1 MKSDFQK
8 GSSEGSDIIMEPRT
22 GTPIEKWDEVNGN
35 VQAPTQIAGAER
47 DTNVMPM
54 VTGDISQG
62 ERFTKLRE
70 STGMNRKDFAEYLDI
85 PYRTMQDWERDV
97 RTMPSYV
104 FSLIEYKVRTEFG
117 IKLPQELDPNTIGNV
132 RKGLEDQVEQNDN
145 NLDGIINNVVNV
157 IDDNANGI
165 PDEDEKSIQEL
176 EAERDELARDYYEAQ
191 ENLELYMLSSGGES
205 DYSDS
210 MTADVK
216 EMGREL
222 KDLESR
228 IEKMKENGH
237 TDGNN
242 NVEKT
247 SLLKM
252 LHDCKAES
260 DDRPYRERHLEL
272 EL

>member
-1 MKSDFQK
+1 
-8 GSSEGSDIIMEPRT
+8 MEPRT

-35 VQAPTQIAGAER
+35 IQAPTQIAGAER

-62 ERFTKLRE
+62 ERFTQLRE
-70 STGMNRKDFAEYLDI
+70 STGMNRKEFAEYLDI

-97 RTMPSYV
+97 RTMPAYV

-132 RKGLEDQVEQNDN
+132 RRGLEDQVEQNDN

-165 PDEDEKSIQEL
+165 PDEDEKL
-176 EAERDELARDYYEAQ
+176 YERQAATEKVVTPKVSVHD
-191 ENLELYMLSSGGES
+191 
-205 DYSDS
+205 
-210 MTADVK
+210 K
-216 EMGREL
+216 E
-222 KDLESR
+222 
-228 IEKMKENGH
+228 
-237 TDGNN
+237 
-242 NVEKT
+242 EKT

-252 LHDCKAES
+252 LHDCKPE
-260 DDRPYRERHLEL
+260 DDGRPYRQLAPEL
-272 EL
+272 VL

>member
-1 MKSDFQK
+1 
-8 GSSEGSDIIMEPRT
+8 MEPRT

-62 ERFTKLRE
+62 ERFTQLRE
-70 STGMNRKDFAEYLDI
+70 QTGMNRKEFAEYLDI

-132 RKGLEDQVEQNDN
+132 RRGLEDQVEQNDN

-165 PDEDEKSIQEL
+165 PDEDEKL
-176 EAERDELARDYYEAQ
+176 YERQ
-191 ENLELYMLSSGGES
+191 
-205 DYSDS
+205 
-210 MTADVK
+210 TAVEKVSTPKVSVHEK
-216 EMGREL
+216 E
-222 KDLESR
+222 
-228 IEKMKENGH
+228 
-237 TDGNN
+237 
-242 NVEKT
+242 EKT

-252 LHDCKAES
+252 LHDCKPE
-260 DDRPYRERHLEL
+260 DDGRPYRQLAPEL
-272 EL
+272 VL

>member
-1 MKSDFQK
+1 
-8 GSSEGSDIIMEPRT
+8 MEPRT

-62 ERFTKLRE
+62 ERFTQLRE
-70 STGMNRKDFAEYLDI
+70 STGMNRKEFAEYLDI

-97 RTMPSYV
+97 RTMPAYV

-132 RKGLEDQVEQNDN
+132 RRGLEDQIEQNDN

-165 PDEDEKSIQEL
+165 PDEDEKL
-176 EAERDELARDYYEAQ
+176 YERQAATEKVVTPKVSVHD
-191 ENLELYMLSSGGES
+191 
-205 DYSDS
+205 
-210 MTADVK
+210 K
-216 EMGREL
+216 E
-222 KDLESR
+222 
-228 IEKMKENGH
+228 
-237 TDGNN
+237 
-242 NVEKT
+242 EKT

-252 LHDCKAES
+252 LHDCKPE
-260 DDRPYRERHLEL
+260 DDGRPYRQLAPEL
-272 EL
+272 VL

>member
-1 MKSDFQK
+1 
-8 GSSEGSDIIMEPRT
+8 MEPRT

-35 VQAPTQIAGAER
+35 IQAPTQIAGAER

-62 ERFTKLRE
+62 ERFTQLRE
-70 STGMNRKDFAEYLDI
+70 STGMNRKEFAEYLDI

-117 IKLPQELDPNTIGNV
+117 IKLPQELDPNIIGNV
-132 RKGLEDQVEQNDN
+132 RRGLEDQVEQNDN

-165 PDEDEKSIQEL
+165 PDEDEKL
-176 EAERDELARDYYEAQ
+176 YERKAVTEKISTPKVTVHE
-191 ENLELYMLSSGGES
+191 
-205 DYSDS
+205 
-210 MTADVK
+210 K
-216 EMGREL
+216 E
-222 KDLESR
+222 
-228 IEKMKENGH
+228 
-237 TDGNN
+237 
-242 NVEKT
+242 EKT

-252 LHDCKAES
+252 LHDCKPGV
-260 DDRPYRERHLEL
+260 DDRPYRELHPEL
-272 EL
+272 VL